1 VDKAFIGASGLT
13 AAGPSEVHSSA
24 AWVKRRMLGQA
35 KRSYLLD
42 SSKFDVLRHELVC
55 PLGEIDEI
63 VTDSRPDGALR
74 AELTNAAVEVTV
86 AAP

>member
-1 VDKAFIGASGLT
+1 
-13 AAGPSEVHSSA
+13 
-24 AWVKRRMLGQA
+24 MLGQA
-35 KRSYLLD
+35 KRSYLLLD

-74 AELTNAAVEVTV
+74 AELTKAAVDVTV